1 MATAI
6 SFSPDAPEMRAD
18 PYQTFAELRENDP
31 LHRSHLGYWVV
42 SRYDDVRGV
51 LMNRD
56 DFGQGDFA
64 ENGDQGKTGAGSV
77 LTGGRCPDR
86 AVADN
91 VPSLCRRGA
100 LPASCDAA

>member
-64 ENGDQGKTGAGSV
+64 ENGVHVTEVQK
-77 LTGGRCPDR
+77 
-86 AVADN
+86 
-91 VPSLCRRGA
+91 VPLSK
-100 LPASCDAA
+100 

>member
-1 MATAI
+1 M
-6 SFSPDAPEMRAD
+6 PDTSKPSRAGLKD
-18 PYQTFAELRENDP
+18 PSQLFAVEAR
-31 LHRSHLGYWVV
+31 HASV
-42 SRYDDVRGV
+42 
-51 LMNRD
+51 
-56 DFGQGDFA
+56 
-64 ENGDQGKTGAGSV
+64 GDQGKTGAGSV